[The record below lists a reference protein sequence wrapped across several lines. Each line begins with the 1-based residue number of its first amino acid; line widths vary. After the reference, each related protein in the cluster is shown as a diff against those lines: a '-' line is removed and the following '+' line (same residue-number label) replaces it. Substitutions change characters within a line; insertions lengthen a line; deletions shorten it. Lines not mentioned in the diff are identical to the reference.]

1 MFVVG
6 SNPTLVVIKWVA
18 HNGRRTCPKPYLKGR
33 KRAGAPERRRSTRW
47 SGVIG
52 NASGLYPLECGIIP
66 HLQLQMEKY
75 PMLAKGIDC

>member
-1 MFVVG
+1 MVDVPAR
-6 SNPTLVVIKWVA
+6 SLVWKVESA
-18 HNGRRTCPKPYLKGR
+18 LALR
-33 KRAGAPERRRSTRW
+33 KDVEACW

-52 NASGLYPLECGIIP
+52 NASDLYSLECGIVP